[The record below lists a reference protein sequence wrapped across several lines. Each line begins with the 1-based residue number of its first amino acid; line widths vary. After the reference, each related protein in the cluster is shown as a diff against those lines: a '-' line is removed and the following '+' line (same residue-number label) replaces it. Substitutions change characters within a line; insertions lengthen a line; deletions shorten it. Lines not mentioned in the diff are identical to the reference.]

1 MNNTEEHLMTD
12 PVPTQVPRSEPTTEP
27 RKVTAWGITG
37 MLVVLYLMN
46 ASDKAVFGL
55 IAQPISEDLG
65 LSASQIGFT
74 GSMFFLAFSFGGFF
88 AGPINKVLALR
99 WSIAIIAVLWGVV
112 MLPLV
117 VWSTFAVLLA
127 SRMLLGLTEG
137 PTSALLHT
145 AAYSWHAPAKRGLP
159 SALIISG
166 SMLAKMAVVPILA
179 LVVAEYGWRAAI
191 IVLAFAT
198 TLWCIPWLLTWRPGP
213 YTVGGKHTSA
223 DDATDSEPAVS
234 WRRLLTSRTFVSA
247 VLVAMS
253 AYALMTVVL
262 TWLPSYFEQ
271 GLGYSRLESGTLFAA
286 PSVVGLATLI
296 GGSWLS
302 DRGISRGLSIR
313 LVRVVVP
320 CVGVIVAGV
329 LLVSL
334 PALGSPLLAVCAV
347 SVAYGLVVAIF
358 PLLNAAVIATCPPR
372 QTAGVIGAF
381 FALQAIGGIIGP
393 WSMGIV
399 VDASASKIDG
409 YQAAF
414 QCLGIVGAVVAV
426 AALILAD
433 PARDRELLRVTR

>member
-1 MNNTEEHLMTD
+1 VNNTEEHLMTD
-12 PVPTQVPRSEPTTEP
+12 PVPTKAPRSEPATEP
-27 RKVTAWGITG
+27 RKLTAWGITG

-55 IAQPISEDLG
+55 IAQPLSEDLG

-137 PTSALLHT
+137 PTSGLLHT

-191 IVLAFAT
+191 IVLSCAT
-198 TLWCIPWLLTWRPGP
+198 ALWCVPWLLTWRPGP
-213 YTVGGKHTSA
+213 YVVGGKHTSTE
-223 DDATDSEPAVS
+223 DTDSEPAIS
-234 WRRLLTSRTFVSA
+234 WRRLLTSKTFVSA

-286 PSVVGLATLI
+286 PSFVGLATLI

-329 LLVSL
+329 LLLSL

-347 SVAYGLVVAIF
+347 SVAYGLVVAVF

-381 FALQAIGGIIGP
+381 FAIQAIGGIIGP
-393 WSMGIV
+393 WAMGIV
-399 VDASASKIDG
+399 VDASATKIDG
-409 YQAAF
+409 YQASF

-426 AALILAD
+426 LALILAD

>member
-1 MNNTEEHLMTD
+1 MHKTAGTTPLAGLGA
-12 PVPTQVPRSEPTTEP
+12 PPSPRT
-27 RKVTAWGITG
+27 TAWGLTA
-37 MLVVLYLMN
+37 MLVLLYLLN

-55 IAQPISEDLG
+55 IAQPLREELG

-74 GSMFFLAFSFGGFF
+74 GSLFFLAFTVGGFF

-117 VWSTFAVLLA
+117 VWSSFAVLLL

-137 PTSALLHT
+137 PTSGLLHT

-159 SALIISG
+159 SALILTG

-179 LVVAEYGWRAAI
+179 LVLAEYGWRATI
-191 IVLAFAT
+191 VVLAAAT
-198 TLWCIPWLLTWRPGP
+198 ALWCIPWLLTWRPGP
-213 YTVGGKHTSA
+213 YVVGGKQTET
-223 DDATDSEPAVS
+223 ATDGDESSVS
-234 WRRLLTSRTFVSA
+234 WKRLLTSRTFVSA
-247 VLVAMS
+247 VLVAMC
-253 AYALMTVVL
+253 AYALMSVVL

-271 GLGYSRLESGTLFAA
+271 GLGYSRLESGALFAA
-286 PSVVGLATLI
+286 PSVVGILTLV

-302 DRGISRGLSIR
+302 DRAVGRGMSLR

-320 CVGVIVAGV
+320 CVGVIAAGG
-329 LLVSL
+329 LLLSL
-334 PALGSPLLAVCAV
+334 PLLGSPLLAVIAV
-347 SVAYGLVVAIF
+347 STAYGLIVAIF

-381 FALQAIGGIIGP
+381 FALQAIGGIVGP

-409 YQAAF
+409 YTAAF
-414 QCLGIVGAVVAV
+414 QCLGVVGALAAV
-426 AALILAD
+426 GALLLAD
-433 PARDRELLRVTR
+433 PARDRELLRASH

>member
-1 MNNTEEHLMTD
+1 MTQLAQEQT
-12 PVPTQVPRSEPTTEP
+12 PPATPPPTPGPGTTG
-27 RKVTAWGITG
+27 WGLTG
-37 MLVVLYLMN
+37 MLVVLYLLN

-55 IAQPISEDLG
+55 IAQPLREDLD

-74 GSMFFLAFSFGGFF
+74 GSLFFLAFTVGGFL
-88 AGPINKVLALR
+88 AGPINKLLALR
-99 WSIAIIAVLWGVV
+99 WSITLIAVLWGLV

-117 VWSTFAVLLA
+117 VWATFAVLLL
-127 SRMLLGLTEG
+127 SRMLLGFTEG

-145 AAYSWHAPAKRGLP
+145 AAYSWHPPNKRGLP
-159 SALIISG
+159 SGLILTG
-166 SMLAKMAVVPILA
+166 SMLAKMAVVPLLA

-191 IVLAFAT
+191 IVLAAAT
-198 TLWCIPWLLTWRPGP
+198 ALWCVPWLLTWRPGP
-213 YTVGGKHTSA
+213 YQVGGKHA
-223 DDATDSEPAVS
+223 APEDATTEPAVP
-234 WRRLLTSRTFVSA
+234 WRRLLTSKTFVSA
-247 VLVAMS
+247 VVVAIT
-253 AYALMTVVL
+253 AYALMSVVL

-286 PSVVGLATLI
+286 PSFVGIATLV

-302 DRGISRGLSIR
+302 DRGVSRGLSTR

-320 CVGVIVAGV
+320 CVGVMIAGV
-329 LLVSL
+329 LLLSL
-334 PALGSPLLAVCAV
+334 PVLGSPLLAVIAV

-399 VDASASKIDG
+399 VDASASKVDG
-409 YQAAF
+409 YTAAF
-414 QCLGIVGAVVAV
+414 QCLGVVGAIAAA
-426 AALILAD
+426 AALFLAD
-433 PARDRELLRVTR
+433 PLRDRERLRVTR

>member
-1 MNNTEEHLMTD
+1 
-12 PVPTQVPRSEPTTEP
+12 
-27 RKVTAWGITG
+27 
-37 MLVVLYLMN
+37 
-46 ASDKAVFGL
+46 
-55 IAQPISEDLG
+55 
-65 LSASQIGFT
+65 
-74 GSMFFLAFSFGGFF
+74 
-88 AGPINKVLALR
+88 
-99 WSIAIIAVLWGVV
+99 
-112 MLPLV
+112 
-117 VWSTFAVLLA
+117 
-127 SRMLLGLTEG
+127 
-137 PTSALLHT
+137 
-145 AAYSWHAPAKRGLP
+145 
-159 SALIISG
+159 
-166 SMLAKMAVVPILA
+166 
-179 LVVAEYGWRAAI
+179 
-191 IVLAFAT
+191 
-198 TLWCIPWLLTWRPGP
+198 
-213 YTVGGKHTSA
+213 
-223 DDATDSEPAVS
+223 
-234 WRRLLTSRTFVSA
+234 
-247 VLVAMS
+247 
-253 AYALMTVVL
+253 VL

-286 PSVVGLATLI
+286 PSFVGLATLI

-414 QCLGIVGAVVAV
+414 QCLGIVGAVVAIV
-426 AALILAD
+426 ALILAD

>member
-1 MNNTEEHLMTD
+1 MTG
-12 PVPTQVPRSEPTTEP
+12 
-27 RKVTAWGITG
+27 WGLTG
-37 MLVVLYLMN
+37 MLVVLYLLN

-55 IAQPISEDLG
+55 IAQPLREDLG

-74 GSMFFLAFSFGGFF
+74 GSLFFLAFTVGGFL
-88 AGPINKVLALR
+88 AGPINKLLALR
-99 WSIAIIAVLWGVV
+99 WSIAMIAVLWGLV

-117 VWSTFAVLLA
+117 VWATFAVLLL
-127 SRMLLGLTEG
+127 SRMLLGFTEG

-145 AAYSWHAPAKRGLP
+145 AAYSWHPPHKRGLP
-159 SALIISG
+159 SGLILTG
-166 SMLAKMAVVPILA
+166 SMLAKMAVVPLLA

-191 IVLAFAT
+191 IVLAAAT
-198 TLWCIPWLLTWRPGP
+198 ALWCVPWLLTWRPGP
-213 YTVGGKHTSA
+213 YQVGGKHA
-223 DDATDSEPAVS
+223 APVDATTEPAVP
-234 WRRLLTSRTFVSA
+234 WRRLLTSKTFVSA
-247 VLVAMS
+247 VVVAIT
-253 AYALMTVVL
+253 AYALMSVVL

-286 PSVVGLATLI
+286 PSFVGIATLV

-302 DRGISRGLSIR
+302 DRGVSRGLSTR

-320 CVGVIVAGV
+320 CAGVMVAGV
-329 LLVSL
+329 LLLSL
-334 PALGSPLLAVCAV
+334 PLLGSPLLAVIAV

-399 VDASASKIDG
+399 VDASASKVDG
-409 YQAAF
+409 YTAAF
-414 QCLGIVGAVVAV
+414 QCLGVIGAVAAV
-426 AALILAD
+426 AALFLAD
-433 PARDRELLRVTR
+433 PLRDRERLRVSR